1 VPIRAEKIMLISAW
15 RRLAFLFAASLALCA
30 IAPPARTQT
39 GAEGENLERTHEP
52 VIIVDKPT
60 RKSRVHA
67 LLSRFARKAQ
77 SLAVTGAEVWSIP
90 KSEASQL
97 LHRLEGLGRK
107 AIKLEEDWQQ
117 ILVRPKGPVSLAP
130 RQQAVVN
137 KVGGLAETV
146 NVNVLKMPHAAVVEH
161 AMAHSDARVVLPL
174 GEGKTITIVR
184 TQPTV
189 KTDKGSS
196 WRGETEGTGEQA
208 ALMLWKDGHLSG
220 YFGYNGH
227 IYTISHM
234 GGGIHAV
241 AEMDPGKLP
250 PDHPAMPQSKSAD
263 ASVGTT
269 TPLPVLTEPPVAPF
283 SDAERNALEAKK
295 ITIDVMILYTRN
307 AAKHYVR
314 DPADILFHAIE
325 DANKSFRDSG
335 LGNITLRL
343 VHTQAIDY
351 DGSRD
356 DHFNHLYRMVDGIG
370 PFKEVNRLRNEK
382 RADIVGLVIDNPNGC
397 GLSTR
402 VGPDSED
409 AFFVVHHSCAL
420 INYSIA
426 HEIGHILGA
435 RHDRRVDPTITP
447 YPYAH
452 GYVSGTAWRSLMSYN
467 DACGGCPRIPH
478 WSNPRVM
485 YKGQPTGTP
494 SNDAARVILQEAERV
509 SKFR

>member
-1 VPIRAEKIMLISAW
+1 MPIPAW
-15 RRLAFLFAASLALCA
+15 RRMGLPLAALLALCA
-30 IAPPARTQT
+30 IAPPARTET
-39 GAEGENLERTHEP
+39 GADGDKLEATHER
-52 VIIVDKPT
+52 VIIVNKPT
-60 RKSRVHA
+60 LKSRVHA
-67 LLSRFARKAQ
+67 LLSRFAHKAQ

-97 LHRLEGLGRK
+97 MNRLEALGHK
-107 AIKLEEDWQQ
+107 AIKLQDDWKH
-117 ILVRPKGPVSLAP
+117 ILMRPKGPVSLAP
-130 RQQAVVN
+130 PQQTVVN

-146 NVNVLKMPHAAVVEH
+146 NVNVLRMPHAAVVEH
-161 AMAHSDARVVLPL
+161 AMAHPDAKVVLPL
-174 GEGKTITIVR
+174 GEGRTITLLR

-189 KTDKGSS
+189 KTDKGFS
-196 WRGETEGTGEQA
+196 WRGETESTGEQA
-208 ALMLWKDGHLSG
+208 ALMLWQDGHLSG

-227 IYTISHM
+227 IYTVSQL
-234 GGGIHAV
+234 GGDIHTM

-250 PDHPAMPQSKSAD
+250 PDHPVMPHSKSAD
-263 ASVGTT
+263 APSGAT
-269 TPLPVLTEPPVAPF
+269 TPVSALPEPTVAPF
-283 SDAERNALEAKK
+283 SDAERKALEAKQ
-295 ITIDVMILYTRN
+295 ITIDVMILYTKN
-307 AAKHYVR
+307 AAKHYIR

-343 VHTQAIDY
+343 VHSQLIDY
-351 DGSRD
+351 DGRSD

-370 PFKEVNRLRNEK
+370 PFKDVKRLRDEK
-382 RADIVGLVIDNPNGC
+382 RADIVGLIIDNPNGC

-402 VGPDSED
+402 VGPDSEE

-452 GYVSGTAWRSLMSYN
+452 GYVNGATWRSLMSYN
-467 DACGGCPRIPH
+467 DGCGGCPRIPY
-478 WSNPRVM
+478 WSNPRVT

>member
-1 VPIRAEKIMLISAW
+1 MTMLIPAC
-15 RRLAFLFAASLALCA
+15 RYLGLLLIAILTLGAFSTPAL
-30 IAPPARTQT
+30 TQT
-39 GAEGENLERTHEP
+39 GADATHEHA
-52 VIIVDKPT
+52 IIVNKPT
-60 RKSRVHA
+60 LKSRAHA
-67 LLSRFARKAQ
+67 LLKRFARKANT
-77 SLAVTGAEVWSIP
+77 LAVTGAEVWSIP
-90 KSEASQL
+90 KSQASQL
-97 LHRLEGLGRK
+97 MKRLGELGHK
-107 AIKLEEDWQQ
+107 AIKLEDDWKR
-117 ILVRPKGPVSLAP
+117 ILAQPKRPVSLAP
-130 RQQAVVN
+130 IQQAVVN
-137 KVGGLAETV
+137 KVGSLAETV

-161 AMAHSDARVVLPL
+161 AMTHPDAKIVLPL
-174 GEGKTITIVR
+174 GEGKTITLLR

-189 KTDKGSS
+189 KTDRGFS
-196 WRGETEGTGEQA
+196 WRGESEPTGEQA

-227 IYTISHM
+227 IYTVSRM
-234 GGGIHAV
+234 GGSIHTM

-250 PDHPAMPQSKSAD
+250 PDHPKPLQSKSAD
-263 ASVGTT
+263 APIGAALI
-269 TPLPVLTEPPVAPF
+269 PALPESTVAPF
-283 SDAERNALEAKK
+283 SDTEREALEAKK
-295 ITIDVMILYTRN
+295 ITIDVMILYTKN
-307 AAKHYVR
+307 AAKHYIR
-314 DPADILFHAIE
+314 DPADMLFHAIE

-343 VHTQAIDY
+343 VHSQPIDY
-351 DGSRD
+351 DGSTD

-370 PFKEVNRLRNEK
+370 PFKDVKRLRNEK
-382 RADIVGLVIDNPNGC
+382 RADIVGLIIDNSKGC

-435 RHDRRVDPTITP
+435 RHDRRVDPTIAP

-452 GYVSGTAWRSLMSYN
+452 GYVSGTEWRSLMSYN
-467 DACGGCPRIPH
+467 DACGGCPRIPY
-478 WSNPRVM
+478 WSNPRVT

-509 SKFR
+509 AKFR

>member
-1 VPIRAEKIMLISAW
+1 MLIPAW
-15 RRLAFLFAASLALCA
+15 RRLGLLFALLTLCA
-30 IAPPARTQT
+30 IAPPARAQT
-39 GAEGENLERTHEP
+39 GPEPDKLEATQEHL
-52 VIIVDKPT
+52 IIVNKPT
-60 RKSRVHA
+60 PKSRVHA

-97 LHRLEGLGRK
+97 MNRLEDLGHK
-107 AIKLEEDWQQ
+107 AIKLEADWKQ
-117 ILVRPKGPVSLAP
+117 ILMRPKSPVSLP
-130 RQQAVVN
+130 PSQQAVVN
-137 KVGGLAETV
+137 KVAGLPETV
-146 NVNVLKMPHAAVVEH
+146 NVNMLKMPHAAVVEH
-161 AMAHSDARVVLPL
+161 AMAHSDAKVVLPL
-174 GEGKTITIVR
+174 GEGKTITLVR
-184 TQPTV
+184 TEPTV
-189 KTDKGSS
+189 KTAKGSS

-208 ALMLWKDGHLSG
+208 ALMLWQDGHLSG

-227 IYTISHM
+227 IYTVSHM
-234 GGGIHAV
+234 GGDIHTM

-263 ASVGTT
+263 APIGATT
-269 TPLPVLTEPPVAPF
+269 LIAAQPEPAVTPF
-283 SDAERNALEAKK
+283 SDAERKALEAKK
-295 ITIDVMILYTRN
+295 ITIDVMILYTKN
-307 AAKHYVR
+307 AAKHYIR
-314 DPADILFHAIE
+314 DPADVLFHAIE
-325 DANKSFRDSG
+325 DANKAFRDSG

-351 DGSRD
+351 DGNHD
-356 DHFNHLYRMVDGIG
+356 DHFNHLYRMVDGVG
-370 PFKEVNRLRNEK
+370 PFKDVKRLRNEK
-382 RADIVGLVIDNPNGC
+382 RADIVGLIIDNPNGC

-467 DACGGCPRIPH
+467 DACGGCPRIPY
-478 WSNPRVM
+478 WSNPRVT

-494 SNDAARVILQEAERV
+494 SNDAARVILQEADRV